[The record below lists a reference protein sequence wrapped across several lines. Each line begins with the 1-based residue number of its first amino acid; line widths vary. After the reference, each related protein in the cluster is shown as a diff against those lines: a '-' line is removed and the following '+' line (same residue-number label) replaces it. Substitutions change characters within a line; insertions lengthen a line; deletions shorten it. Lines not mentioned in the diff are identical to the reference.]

1 MSEIYPVPVYM
12 LFLFSTY
19 SKPLHANLSTL
30 RRKIPKWSRRSGVY
44 FYEAIRNQRCL
55 SWLLIGRDIFNLL
68 CSMTA
73 CEVTKL
79 DRNVPLCSQD
89 WFFSELFGIQN
100 GNSDSN
106 WLSFFTFSPQ
116 NDFIWSH
123 QICQKCASRFW
134 KRVHAFWSNSKSKM
148 AILLAS
154 DWPRHFLLL
163 FQTLQKYSWRSVIS
177 LLNQKSQCS
186 IYILYIWIPI

>member
-1 MSEIYPVPVYM
+1 M
-12 LFLFSTY
+12 LFLFSTC

-30 RRKIPKWSRRSGVY
+30 RPKIPKWSRRSVVY

-106 WLSFFTFSPQ
+106 WLSFFLPFPPKRTSYEVTRFARNVPLDSENECMLFEVILNPRWPSCWPLIGLDIFYFFSRLCRNTPG
-116 NDFIWSH
+116 
-123 QICQKCASRFW
+123 
-134 KRVHAFWSNSKSKM
+134 
-148 AILLAS
+148 L
-154 DWPRHFLLL
+154 
-163 FQTLQKYSWRSVIS
+163 
-177 LLNQKSQCS
+177 
-186 IYILYIWIPI
+186 